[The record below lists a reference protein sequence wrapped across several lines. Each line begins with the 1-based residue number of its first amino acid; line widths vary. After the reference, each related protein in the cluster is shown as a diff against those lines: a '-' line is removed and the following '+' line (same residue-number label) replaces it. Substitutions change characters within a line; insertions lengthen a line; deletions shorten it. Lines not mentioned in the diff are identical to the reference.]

1 MSVLK
6 TKDNKEMIISCG
18 CGCENSIYFKIDNKD
33 KYDLYCIM
41 TYLNGDQYKVQ
52 NDTVVRSFIRKMKKI
67 ISIIRNKDY
76 VYSELTL
83 SKKDFEEFKE
93 YVNQF

>member
-18 CGCENSIYFKIDNKD
+18 CGCGNSVHFKIVKEDCD
-33 KYDLYCIM
+33 MYCLM
-41 TYLNGDQYKVQ
+41 TFTNGNWYRDQ
-52 NDTVVRSFIRKMKKI
+52 NDTILRVIERKIKKI

-76 VYSELTL
+76 VYSDLILT
-83 SKKDFEEFKE
+83 KEDFEEFKE
-93 YVNQF
+93 YVN

>member
-18 CGCENSIYFKIDNKD
+18 CGCGNSVHFKIDKED
-33 KYDLYCIM
+33 CDMYCL
-41 TYLNGDQYKVQ
+41 TTFTNGNWYRDQ
-52 NDTVVRSFIRKMKKI
+52 NDTILRVIERKIKKI

-76 VYSELTL
+76 VYSDLILT
-83 SKKDFEEFKE
+83 KEDFEEFKE